1 MNVTKQ
7 INKLIQLKTKIILAV
22 FAMPALLIVA
32 LPAIDFDR
40 QLASVQ
46 PLKNWG
52 LTNAITNS
60 HIHALEAWK
69 IEEGSKNVV
78 VAVVDT
84 GIDPNHEDLKNNLWK
99 DPVTGNYGYD
109 FVENKPNPKDEHGH
123 GTHVSGIL
131 GATLNAKSGV
141 SGVAHKVSIMPIRY
155 YSEKNTGSENLKNS
169 IKALNWAI
177 DHGAKI
183 INYSGGGPE
192 YSKEEYETI
201 KKARDKGVLI
211 VAAAGNEHQN
221 ADLPQ
226 NYYYPCAYRMENIV
240 CVAAINIRN
249 ELLASSNFGK
259 KMVDVVAPGENILST
274 VPGGKYSYMTGTSQA
289 TAFVTGMVALM
300 LAHDPKLKP
309 SDVREILNSTVDKI
323 ENLKDKIASGG
334 KVNAALALAQI
345 DRKRKVE
352 FKPVA
357 IRSSEKTTRPA
368 RTISSPDQ
376 LKAALKERNLF

>member
-1 MNVTKQ
+1 MNVTKL
-7 INKLIQLKTKIILAV
+7 KLKIVSAIFVL
-22 FAMPALLIVA
+22 PALLIVS
-32 LPAIDFDR
+32 LPVLEFDR

-52 LTNAITNS
+52 LSNSITNS
-60 HIHALEAWK
+60 HIHAIDAWK

-78 VAVVDT
+78 VAVIDT

-99 DPVTGNYGYD
+99 DPVTGGYGWD
-109 FVENKPNPKDEHGH
+109 FVENKPNPKDDHGH

-131 GATLNAKSGV
+131 GATLNSKTGV
-141 SGVAHKVSIMPIRY
+141 SGVAHKVSIMAVRY
-155 YSEKNTGSENLKNS
+155 YSERNTGAENLRNS

-192 YSKEEYETI
+192 YSKEEFEAI
-201 KKARDKGVLI
+201 KKARDKGILI

-226 NYYYPCAYRMENIV
+226 NYYYPCAYKMENII

-249 ELLASSNFGK
+249 ELLPSSNYGK

-274 VPGGKYSYMTGTSQA
+274 TPGGKYSYMTGTSQA
-289 TAFVTGMVALM
+289 TAFVTGLAALM
-300 LAHDPKLKP
+300 LSHDPKLKP
-309 SDVREILNSTVDKI
+309 SDIREVVNATVDRI
-323 ENLKDKIASGG
+323 DGLKEKVASGG
-334 KVNAALALAQI
+334 KVNAALALTRISKQ
-345 DRKRKVE
+345 KKTE

-357 IRSSEKTTRPA
+357 VQSEKSNKA
-368 RTISSPDQ
+368 LRTISSPEQ
-376 LKAALKERNLF
+376 LKAALKEHNLF